1 MLGRIIV
8 TRGICAMFTG
18 IIEHQGVIELLERT
32 GSGGRI
38 RVRAPELA
46 PTLEISGSIAVNGCC
61 LTVVQRDAE
70 TFSADLSPET
80 LRRTTFAEMKS
91 GASVNLEKPLTVGQE
106 LGGHIVQGHV
116 DAVGR
121 IAEWASENATAN
133 SSSEEQNWWLAVS
146 VPAEIGAYVAE
157 KGSLTVDGISLT
169 VASWSENVAG
179 FAIIPYTYAHTN
191 LRNAKIEDAVNLEAD
206 IFAKYV
212 ERILDARRTPGTPRP
227 SFADFL
233 KEGL

>member
-1 MLGRIIV
+1 MSGQIIV

-18 IIEHQGVIELLERT
+18 IIEHQGVIESLERT
-32 GSGGRI
+32 DSGGRI

-46 PTLEISGSIAVNGCC
+46 PTLEISASVAVNGCC

-91 GASVNLEKPLTVGQE
+91 GARVNLEKPLTAGQE

-116 DAVGR
+116 DGVGR
-121 IAEWASENATAN
+121 ITKWAPENAGEN
-133 SSSEEQNWWLAVS
+133 LSPDEQNWWLAVS
-146 VPAEIGAYVAE
+146 APAEIVAYVAE
-157 KGSLTVDGISLT
+157 KGSITLDGISLT
-169 VASWSENVAG
+169 VALWSDGVAG

-191 LRNAKIEDAVNLEAD
+191 LRNAKVGDAVNLEAD

-212 ERILDARRTPGTPRP
+212 ERVLDARRAPGSPRP
-227 SFADFL
+227 SFEDLL
-233 KEGL
+233 KQGL

>member
-1 MLGRIIV
+1 
-8 TRGICAMFTG
+8 MFTG
-18 IIEHQGVIELLERT
+18 IIEHLGTIESLERSD
-32 GSGGRI
+32 SGGHI
-38 RVRAPELA
+38 RVRAPQLA
-46 PTLEISGSIAVNGCC
+46 PTLEISTSIAVNGCC

-70 TFSADLSPET
+70 TFVADLSPET

-91 GASVNLEKPLTVGQE
+91 GARVNLEKPLTAGQE

-121 IAEWASENATAN
+121 IIKWEPESN
-133 SSSEEQNWWLAVS
+133 SSNQNPEEQNWWLAVS
-146 VPAEIGAYVAE
+146 VPKELSPYVAE

-169 VASWSENVAG
+169 VASWNEDVAG

-191 LRNAKIEDAVNLEAD
+191 LRNAKVDDAVNLEAD

-212 ERILDARRTPGTPRP
+212 ERVLDVRRTPGSPRP
-227 SFADFL
+227 SFAELL
-233 KEGL
+233 KGGL

>member
-8 TRGICAMFTG
+8 TQGICAMFTG
-18 IIEHQGVIELLERT
+18 IIEHQGVIDSLEHT
-32 GSGGRI
+32 GAGGRI
-38 RVRAPELA
+38 RVRAPQLA
-46 PTLEISGSIAVNGCC
+46 PTLEISASIAVNGCC

-80 LRRTTFAEMKS
+80 LRRTTFAKIRS
-91 GASVNLEKPLTVGQE
+91 GARVNLEKPLTAGQE

-121 IAEWASENATAN
+121 ITKWEPEGGAAN
-133 SSSEEQNWWLAVS
+133 SSPEENNWWLAVS
-146 VPAEIGAYVAE
+146 VPAEIAAYVAE

-169 VASWSENVAG
+169 VASWSDSVAG

-191 LRNAKIEDAVNLEAD
+191 LRNAEIGDTVNLEAD

-212 ERILDARRTPGTPRP
+212 ERVLDARRTPGATRP
-227 SFADFL
+227 SFAELL

>member
-1 MLGRIIV
+1 
-8 TRGICAMFTG
+8 MFTG
-18 IIEHQGVIELLERT
+18 IIEHQGTIDSLERT

-46 PTLEISGSIAVNGCC
+46 STLEISASIAVNGCC

-80 LRRTTFAEMKS
+80 LRRTTFAELKS
-91 GASVNLEKPLTVGQE
+91 GARVNLEKPLTAGQE

-121 IAEWASENATAN
+121 VTKWGPEGAAAN
-133 SSSEEQNWWLAVS
+133 SVPEETNWWLAVGIPS
-146 VPAEIGAYVAE
+146 EIAAYVAE

-169 VASWSENVAG
+169 VASWSNGIAG
-179 FAIIPYTYAHTN
+179 FAIIPYTYSHTN
-191 LRNAKIEDAVNLEAD
+191 LRNAKIGEAVNLEAD

-212 ERILDARRTPGTPRP
+212 ERVLDARRTPGSPRP
-227 SFADFL
+227 SFAELL

>member
-1 MLGRIIV
+1 
-8 TRGICAMFTG
+8 MFTG
-18 IIEHQGVIELLERT
+18 IIEHQGVIESLERT
-32 GSGGRI
+32 GSGGRV
-38 RVRAPELA
+38 RVRARELA
-46 PTLEISGSIAVNGCC
+46 PTLEISASIAVNGCC
-61 LTVVQRDAE
+61 LTVVQRDTE

-91 GASVNLEKPLTVGQE
+91 GARVNLEKPLTAGEE

-116 DAVGR
+116 DAIGH
-121 IAEWASENATAN
+121 ITKWEPEAAAAN
-133 SSSEEQNWWLAVS
+133 STPEETNWWLAVS
-146 VPAEIGAYVAE
+146 IPAEIAVYVAE

-169 VASWSENVAG
+169 VASWHDGVAS

-191 LRNAKIEDAVNLEAD
+191 LCNAKVGDAVNLEAD

-212 ERILDARRTPGTPRP
+212 ERVLDARRTPGSPRP
-227 SFADFL
+227 SFAELL

>member
-18 IIEHQGVIELLERT
+18 IIEHQGVIESLERS

-38 RVRAPELA
+38 RVRAPQLA
-46 PTLEISGSIAVNGCC
+46 PTLEISASIAVNGCC

-91 GASVNLEKPLTVGQE
+91 GAKVNLEKPLTAGQE

-116 DAVGR
+116 DAIGR
-121 IAEWASENATAN
+121 IKRWEPESAAAN

-146 VPAEIGAYVAE
+146 IPAEIAVYVAG
-157 KGSLTVDGISLT
+157 KGSLTVNGISLT
-169 VASWSENVAG
+169 VASWSDGVAG

-191 LRNAKIEDAVNLEAD
+191 LRDVKIGDGVNLEAD

-212 ERILDARRTPGTPRP
+212 ERILDARRVPGSPRP
-227 SFADFL
+227 SFAELL

>member
-1 MLGRIIV
+1 
-8 TRGICAMFTG
+8 MFTG
-18 IIEHQGVIELLERT
+18 IVEHQGVIESLEHT

-38 RVRAPELA
+38 RVRAPQLA
-46 PTLEISGSIAVNGCC
+46 PSLEISASIAVNGCC

-70 TFSADLSPET
+70 TFSADISPET
-80 LRRTTFAEMKS
+80 LRRTTFAELKS
-91 GASVNLEKPLTVGQE
+91 GTRVNLEKPLTAGQE

-116 DAVGR
+116 DSVGR
-121 IAEWASENATAN
+121 ITKWALENTAAGSAAEER
-133 SSSEEQNWWLAVS
+133 NWWLAVS
-146 VPAEIGAYVAE
+146 IPAKIAAYVAE

-169 VASWSENVAG
+169 VAAWSDGVAG

-191 LRNAKIEDAVNLEAD
+191 LLSAKIGDAVNLEAD

-212 ERILDARRTPGTPRP
+212 ERVLDARRSPGSPRP
-227 SFADFL
+227 SFGELL

>member
-1 MLGRIIV
+1 
-8 TRGICAMFTG
+8 MFTG
-18 IIEHQGVIELLERT
+18 IIEHQGVIESLEHND
-32 GSGGRI
+32 SGGRI
-38 RVRAPELA
+38 RVRAPQLA
-46 PTLEISGSIAVNGCC
+46 PALEISASIAVNGCC

-70 TFSADLSPET
+70 TFRADLSPET
-80 LRRTTFAEMKS
+80 LRRTTFAELKS
-91 GASVNLEKPLTVGQE
+91 GACVNLEKPLTAGQE

-121 IAEWASENATAN
+121 ITKWASEGSAAN
-133 SSSEEQNWWLAVS
+133 SSPEEQNWWLGVS
-146 VPAEIGAYVAE
+146 IPTEIAIYVAE

-169 VASWSENVAG
+169 VATWHEDIAS

-191 LRNAKIEDAVNLEAD
+191 LRNATVGDIVNLEAD

-212 ERILDARRTPGTPRP
+212 ERLLDARPVPGTPRP
-227 SFADFL
+227 SFREFL

>member
-1 MLGRIIV
+1 
-8 TRGICAMFTG
+8 MFTG
-18 IIEHQGVIELLERT
+18 IIEHQGVIESLERG

-38 RVRAPELA
+38 RVRAPQLA
-46 PTLEISGSIAVNGCC
+46 PTLQISASIAVNGCC
-61 LTVVQRDAE
+61 LTVVHRDAE
-70 TFSADLSPET
+70 SFGADLSPET
-80 LRRTTFAEMKS
+80 LRRTTFAEIKS
-91 GASVNLEKPLTVGQE
+91 GARVNLEKPLTAGEE

-121 IAEWASENATAN
+121 ITKWAPEGAAADTSPED
-133 SSSEEQNWWLAVS
+133 QNWWLAVS
-146 VPAEIGAYVAE
+146 IPAEIAAYVAE

-169 VASWSENVAG
+169 VAAWSDGVAG

-191 LRNAKIEDAVNLEAD
+191 LRNAKVGDEVNLEAD

-212 ERILDARRTPGTPRP
+212 ERVLDARRAPGSPRP
-227 SFADFL
+227 SFAELL

>member
-1 MLGRIIV
+1 
-8 TRGICAMFTG
+8 MFTG
-18 IIEHQGVIELLERT
+18 IIEHQGVVESLEHT
-32 GSGGRI
+32 GPGGRI
-38 RVRAPELA
+38 RVRAPQLA
-46 PTLEISGSIAVNGCC
+46 PRLEISASIAVNGCC
-61 LTVVQRDAE
+61 LTVVQRDTE

-80 LRRTTFAEMKS
+80 LRRTTFAEMRS
-91 GASVNLEKPLTVGQE
+91 GARVNLEKPLTAGQE

-121 IAEWASENATAN
+121 ITKWAPENAAAN
-133 SSSEEQNWWLAVS
+133 SAPEEQNWWLAVNI
-146 VPAEIGAYVAE
+146 PAEIATYVAE

-169 VASWSENVAG
+169 VASWSDGAAG

-191 LRNAKIEDAVNLEAD
+191 LRDTKIGDAVNLEAD

-212 ERILDARRTPGTPRP
+212 ERILDARRTPGSPRP
-227 SFADFL
+227 SFADLL